1 MMSELALLPSARS
14 LHRWD
19 ATATVYVVVVVGA
32 GLFAGQ
38 QIWSLAE
45 LHRGLLDAADALDL
59 TARAIGLVGQVPLIG
74 SGADQLAGSVADT
87 SAQIRTSAVAARADV
102 RSLALVIGAAIALLP
117 IVPVLV
123 LYVPLRWPGSGSCA
137 GCAACSPIN
146 PTRSSSSTSHARR
159 CTACPTP
166 NCAASP
172 AHRGGTSTRAA
183 TSCSPQ
189 PSCAA
194 WACDRPRAGAGT
206 RRWRR
211 AAESEAAVPPTEV
224 VSRRPLHQQVGPCGG
239 GRRCGASGSW

>member
-32 GLFAGQ
+32 GLFAGR

-59 TARAIGLVGQVPLIG
+59 TARAIGLLGQVPLIG

-123 LYVPLRWPGSGSCA
+123 LYVPLRM
-137 GCAACSPIN
+137 
-146 PTRSSSSTSHARR
+146 ARQR
-159 CTACPTP
+159 EL
-166 NCAASP
+166 
-172 AHRGGTSTRAA
+172 RGLRRLLADQPDPVLIEHLARAA
-183 TSCSPQ
+183 LHRVPYAELRRVS
-189 PSCAA
+189 
-194 WACDRPRAGAGT
+194 GAP
-206 RRWRR
+206 WRDVDQGR
-211 AAESEAAVPPTEV
+211 HLLLAAAELRRLGLRPPPGW
-224 VSRRPLHQQVGPCGG
+224 SRDQEM
-239 GRRCGASGSW
+239 ASRG